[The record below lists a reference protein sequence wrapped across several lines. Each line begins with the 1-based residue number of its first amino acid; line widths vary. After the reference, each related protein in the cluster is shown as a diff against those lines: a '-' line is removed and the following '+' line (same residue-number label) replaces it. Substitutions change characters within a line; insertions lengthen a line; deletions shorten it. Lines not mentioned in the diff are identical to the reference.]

1 MASQTLLEKIGFS
14 LTFDTAIIG
23 FLVVA
28 AFFYGV
34 SMGRK
39 RMVVLLVAT
48 YMAYVLLSV
57 TPYLGRVNLDPAREP
72 LLRIGLFV
80 IYILGCYLLLS
91 GTRMGG
97 LLHFSK
103 MKGIKHWWQIF
114 IFAFLQVGF
123 WVSAVL
129 TFFPEEIHLK
139 IAPITGLLFTK
150 DFALFIWFLAPI
162 LFVSFIR
169 KKKQAGEEY
178 RGDYPY

>member
-1 MASQTLLEKIGFS
+1 MQELFTKIGFS

-39 RMVVLLVAT
+39 RMVVLLVST
-48 YMAYVLLSV
+48 YMAYGLLSV
-57 TPYLGRVNLDPAREP
+57 TPSLDRLNIDPTKES
-72 LLRIGLFV
+72 LVRIGLFV
-80 IYILGCYLLLS
+80 FYILACYVLLS

-114 IFAFLQVGF
+114 ILAFLQVGF

-129 TFFPEEIHLK
+129 TFFPEEINLK
-139 IAPITGLLFTK
+139 IAPITAFLFTK

-169 KKKQAGEEY
+169 KKKQAGDDY
-178 RGDYPY
+178 QGDYPY